1 MNHIQNAGL
10 YLHIPFCL
18 SKCNYCD
25 FFSIVSGDGKLKED
39 YISALIKE
47 MEIYKRKNTAARF
60 TSIYLGGGTP
70 TVLSGVQL
78 EEILKACLVNF
89 TIDKKAEIT
98 IEANPGTI
106 NVEKCKFLLGA
117 GVNRLSLG
125 AQSFEDRVLR
135 KIGRIHTKKDFLSAY
150 YGAREAGFNNIN
162 VDIMFG
168 LPGQSKNSFE
178 KTLAELLLLKPE
190 HISLYA
196 LTLEPETPL
205 GKLWAAGTLKMP
217 SDDFIDALFLI
228 AMEQLEKHNYEHYEI
243 SNFALPGKRCI
254 HNQFYWN
261 YQSYVGMGAGSTS
274 FINNKR
280 YRNYQDLKK
289 YICLLGYEILPIEY
303 QEILSLSERM
313 SESII
318 LKLRMMEGI
327 AKTDFKKLFGV
338 PIEQIFYQSLE
349 LLKEQELLAENKTH
363 YFLTK
368 KGISLA
374 NNVFLEFLI

>member
-1 MNHIQNAGL
+1 MSNSIQEKSNTQTWISIDDACKL
-10 YLHIPFCL
+10 LH
-18 SKCNYCD
+18 
-25 FFSIVSGDGKLKED
+25 LKEKTVKEHCRSGILNYKIEKKNNKSIY
-39 YISALIKE
+39 YIHFDSLPEDIKE
-47 MEIYKRKNTAARF
+47 R
-60 TSIYLGGGTP
+60 P
-70 TVLSGVQL
+70 
-78 EEILKACLVNF
+78 
-89 TIDKKAEIT
+89 
-98 IEANPGTI
+98 
-106 NVEKCKFLLGA
+106 
-117 GVNRLSLG
+117 
-125 AQSFEDRVLR
+125 
-135 KIGRIHTKKDFLSAY
+135 
-150 YGAREAGFNNIN
+150 
-162 VDIMFG
+162 
-168 LPGQSKNSFE
+168 QSKNSFE

-318 LKLRMMEGI
+318 LKMRMMEGI
-327 AKTDFKKLFGV
+327 AKTDIKKLLGV
-338 PIEQIFYQSLE
+338 PIEQIYYQSLE